1 MAPPALVGPVTR
13 AAVIAVPTNQGSSS
27 FLLVAVVEPP
37 VLADLVMRALVTARP
52 ADQSPLQ
59 GEHRP
64 SSALSEWHGRRSGVS
79 GVLRRR

>member
-1 MAPPALVGPVTR
+1 VAPPVLVGPVTR

-27 FLLVAVVEPP
+27 FLLVAVVEPL
-37 VLADLVMRALVTARP
+37 VLAGPVMRALVTARR

-64 SSALSEWHGRRSGVS
+64 SGALSEWHGRRSGVS